1 MLSPRLY
8 VAQRLSAVLM
18 APLVLGHLAVMIYA
32 IQGGLDSAEILSRTQ
47 GSLFWFTFYQL
58 FVIAVS
64 IHAALGAGLAN
75 GTLNPVIGREFPLV
89 QAAEAHGAV
98 MEAGAF
104 GKIVL
109 VPAGT

>member
-64 IHAALGAGLAN
+64 IHAALGVRVVAFEWCGIRDRALELLSWATGLILL
-75 GTLNPVIGREFPLV
+75 GTGTFAV
-89 QAAEAHGAV
+89 AAV
-98 MEAGAF
+98 
-104 GKIVL
+104 VL
-109 VPAGT
+109 K

>member
-64 IHAALGAGLAN
+64 IHAAIGVRVVAFEWCGVRGRALELFSWASALILLAM
-75 GTLNPVIGREFPLV
+75 GTFAV
-89 QAAEAHGAV
+89 AAV
-98 MEAGAF
+98 VV
-104 GKIVL
+104 K
-109 VPAGT
+109 